1 MKIKK
6 EYIILLLVIIALSV
20 YLAMR
25 STDRTH
31 YQLPELTDLER
42 GKITKIEISKE
53 GDAIVL
59 IKRDNQWYLEPKGY
73 LADTGKVDS
82 MLAVFETLSL
92 AALVSESKD
101 DQRYDLHPARR
112 ITAKAWQEDALMR
125 NLDMGKAAPSFRH
138 TFVKLAD
145 DSRVYHA
152 NDNFRSKFEQT
163 PDSLR
168 DRGVLSFKTGDIQA
182 VQITKDQ
189 ASIELVR
196 NEVSIEPAAS
206 QPEKPE
212 TAPPEAAKFEWQ
224 DRNGKKVNDQNLNRL
239 LTTLGSLKCS
249 GYIDDRNK
257 DSFTKPICTVRLNG
271 IQEHQ
276 LEIFAKL
283 EKDAEHYPAVSSG
296 SDYPFL
302 LSDNQAQQVMKDP
315 SEMLLKSEVEEKKS
329 AESKESKP
337 E

>member
-1 MKIKK
+1 MKLKK
-6 EYIILLLVIIALSV
+6 EYIVLLLIIIALSV
-20 YLAMR
+20 YLTMR

-31 YQLPELTDLER
+31 YQLPELTGLER
-42 GKITKIEISKE
+42 DKITKIEISKE
-53 GDAIVL
+53 ENAIVL
-59 IKRDNQWYLEPKGY
+59 IKRDNQWYLEPEGY
-73 LADTGKVDS
+73 LADTGKIDD
-82 MLAVFETLSL
+82 MLAVFESLSL

-101 DQRYDLHPARR
+101 YQRYDLHPAGR
-112 ITAKAWQEDALMR
+112 ITARAWQDDTLKR
-125 NLDMGKAAPSFRH
+125 TLDIGKAAPSFRH

-168 DRGVLSFKTGDIQA
+168 DRGVLSFNAGDIQA

-196 NEVSIEPAAS
+196 NEVTIEPAAS

-212 TAPPEAAKFEWQ
+212 TAPPATTAFEWQ
-224 DRNGKKVNDQNLNRL
+224 ERNGKKGNDQILKRL

-257 DSFTKPICTVRLNG
+257 EAFTEPIYSVKLNG

-283 EKDAEHYPAVSSG
+283 EKDAEHYPAASSG

-302 LSDNQAQQVMKDP
+302 LPDNQAQQIMQDP
-315 SEMLLKSEVEEKKS
+315 AQMLSKSEADKKTS
-329 AESKESKP
+329 EAQKSE
-337 E
+337 

>member
-6 EYIILLLVIIALSV
+6 EYTILVLIIIGLSV
-20 YLAMR
+20 YLFMR
-25 STDRTH
+25 SSDRTH
-31 YQLPELTDLER
+31 YRLPELTGLDR
-42 GKITKIEISKE
+42 GNVTKIEISKE
-53 GDAIVL
+53 GDAIIL
-59 IKRDNQWYLEPKGY
+59 KKKDNQWYLEPKGY

-101 DQRYDLHPARR
+101 YQRYDLHPAKR
-112 ITAKAWQEDALMR
+112 ITAKAWQEDTLR
-125 NLDMGKAAPSFRH
+125 RSLDIGKAAPSFRH

-168 DRGVLSFKTGDIQA
+168 DRAVLAFKVGDIQA
-182 VQITKDQ
+182 VHITKDP
-189 ASIELVR
+189 ASVELAR
-196 NEVSIEPAAS
+196 NEVSIEPAAP
-206 QPEKPE
+206 QTE
-212 TAPPEAAKFEWQ
+212 TTETTPPATAKFEWQ

-239 LTTLGSLKCS
+239 LTALGSLKCS

-257 DSFTKPICTVRLNG
+257 DSFTEPIYTVRLNG

-276 LEIFAKL
+276 LDIFAKL
-283 EKDAEHYPAVSSG
+283 EKDAEEYPATSTG

-302 LSDNQAQQVMKDP
+302 LSDSQVQQIMKDP
-315 SEMLLKSEVEEKKS
+315 AEFLQKESSEKEITDKKS
-329 AESKESKP
+329 SN
-337 E
+337 

>member
-1 MKIKK
+1 
-6 EYIILLLVIIALSV
+6 
-20 YLAMR
+20 MR
-25 STDRTH
+25 S
-31 YQLPELTDLER
+31 
-42 GKITKIEISKE
+42 
-53 GDAIVL
+53 
-59 IKRDNQWYLEPKGY
+59 
-73 LADTGKVDS
+73 
-82 MLAVFETLSL
+82 
-92 AALVSESKD
+92 
-101 DQRYDLHPARR
+101 
-112 ITAKAWQEDALMR
+112 
-125 NLDMGKAAPSFRH
+125 LDIGKAASSFRH

-152 NDNFRSKFEQT
+152 NDSFRSKFEQT

-182 VQITKDQ
+182 VQIKKDQ
-189 ASIELVR
+189 VSIELVR

-212 TAPPEAAKFEWQ
+212 TASPATTTFEWQ
-224 DRNGKKVNDQNLNRL
+224 ERNGKKGNDQILNRL

-257 DSFTKPICTVRLNG
+257 QAFTKPIYTVKLNG

-276 LEIFAKL
+276 LEIFARL

-302 LSDNQAQQVMKDP
+302 LSDKQVQQIMKDP

-329 AESKESKP
+329 AESKESAP

>member
-6 EYIILLLVIIALSV
+6 EYIILLLIIIGLSV
-20 YLAMR
+20 YLVTR

-31 YQLPELTDLER
+31 YQLPELTGLDR

-53 GDAIVL
+53 GDTVIL
-59 IKRDNQWYLEPKGY
+59 KKKDNQWYLAPKGY
-73 LADTGKVDS
+73 LADSSKVDS
-82 MLAVFETLSL
+82 MLDVFETLSL

-101 DQRYDLHPARR
+101 YQRYDLHPAKR
-112 ITAKAWQEDALMR
+112 ITARAWQEDALMR
-125 NLDMGKAAPSFRH
+125 DLNIGKAAPSFRH

-152 NDNFRSKFEQT
+152 NDNFRAKFEQT

-168 DRGVLSFKTGDIQA
+168 DRAVLSFKASDIQA
-182 VQITKDQ
+182 IQITKGQ
-189 ASIELVR
+189 ASVELVR
-196 NEVSIEPAAS
+196 NEVSIEPTES

-212 TAPPEAAKFEWQ
+212 TPQPANAKFEWQ

-239 LTTLGSLKCS
+239 LATLASLKCT

-257 DSFTKPICTVRLNG
+257 DSFTEPIYTVKLNG
-271 IQEHQ
+271 VQEHR
-276 LEIFAKL
+276 LDIFAIL
-283 EKDAEHYPAVSSG
+283 EKDAEAYPAISSG

-302 LSDNQAQQVMKDP
+302 LSDSQAQQIMKDP
-315 SEMLLKSEVEEKKS
+315 TEFLQ
-329 AESKESKP
+329 KESNEK
-337 E
+337 EGLNKK